1 MKKKT
6 LKTLG
11 IILLAISGLSIV
23 GIIVLWFANYI
34 AMQEGY
40 YQYGDPIMNAFGV
53 CCCTA
58 LLGYV
63 GLPLLI
69 IGASRKDRDSHSS
82 ASVTYKY
89 CSSCG
94 AKCSSDALFCTQC
107 GQMLF

>member
-1 MKKKT
+1 MNNKT
-6 LKTLG
+6 LKILG
-11 IILLAISGLSIV
+11 IVLLAISGLSV
-23 GIIVLWFANYI
+23 VAAIVLWFANYI
-34 AMQEGY
+34 AMQEGH

-69 IGASRKDRDSHSS
+69 IGASRNNRDSRGS
-82 ASVTYKY
+82 ASVTYKS

-107 GQMLF
+107 GQKLS